1 MKIEIDTQRDSK
13 EELKKLAKFLHE
25 LGDGVIPTNQ
35 GSGIFDNNSNSS
47 NDTGNLLGLFGDD
60 NKTSNN
66 TSTPLNSM
74 LETVQDDV
82 EEKKDDKEET
92 PELEFY

>member
-47 NDTGNLLGLFGDD
+47 NFNQSMINQND
-60 NKTSNN
+60 NIFVITKHVGEN
-66 TSTPLNSM
+66 THLYYYKM
-74 LETVQDDV
+74 
-82 EEKKDDKEET
+82 
-92 PELEFY
+92 